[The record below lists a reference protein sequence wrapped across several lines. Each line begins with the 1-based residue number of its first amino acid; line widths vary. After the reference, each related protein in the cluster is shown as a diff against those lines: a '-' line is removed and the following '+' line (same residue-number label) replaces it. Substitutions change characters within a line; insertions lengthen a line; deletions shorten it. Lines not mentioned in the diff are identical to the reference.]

1 MGLDMY
7 LYARQYLTG
16 YEWDKNG
23 DMQKLTNI
31 VGNLDFAVSELER
44 PCVTVMLPVGY
55 WRKANQIHNWF
66 VQNVQRGEDDCKE
79 YSVER
84 EELQDL
90 LNVCEKVLDDP
101 DLAEELLPTSSGFF
115 FGSTDYDEY
124 YEQELRETV
133 ILLTKL
139 LSDTRLNS
147 GNVDFVYTSSW

>member
-16 YEWDKNG
+16 YDWDKTG

-66 VQNVQRGEDDCKE
+66 VKNVQNGEDDCKE

>member
-1 MGLDMY
+1 
-7 LYARQYLTG
+7 
-16 YEWDKNG
+16 
-23 DMQKLTNI
+23 
-31 VGNLDFAVSELER
+31 
-44 PCVTVMLPVGY
+44 
-55 WRKANQIHNWF
+55 
-66 VQNVQRGEDDCKE
+66 
-79 YSVER
+79 
-84 EELQDL
+84 L

>member
-44 PCVTVMLPVGY
+44 PSVSITLPVGY

-66 VQNVQRGEDDCKE
+66 VKNVQNGEDDCKE

-124 YEQELRETV
+124 YEQELRETI

>member
-7 LYARQYLTG
+7 LYARQYMTG

-147 GNVDFVYTSSW
+147 ANVDFVYTSSW

>member
-1 MGLDMY
+1 MY

-16 YEWDKNG
+16 YEWDKNA

-44 PCVTVMLPVGY
+44 PSVSITLPVGY

-66 VQNVQRGEDDCKE
+66 VQNVQDGNDDCKD

-84 EELQDL
+84 EDL
-90 LNVCEKVLDDP
+90 ETLLGICEKVLEDP
-101 DLAEELLPTSSGFF
+101 SLAEELLPTSSGFF

-124 YEQELRETV
+124 YEQELRETI

-147 GNVDFVYTSSW
+147 GNVDFVYSSSW

>member
-66 VQNVQRGEDDCKE
+66 VKNVQNGEDDCKE
-79 YSVER
+79 YSVRR

>member
-23 DMQKLTNI
+23 DMQKLTNV

-44 PCVTVMLPVGY
+44 PSVSIMLPVGY

-66 VQNVQRGEDDCKE
+66 VKNIQNGEDDCKE

-84 EELQDL
+84 EELQNL
-90 LNVCEKVLDDP
+90 LNVCEKVLDNP

>member
-1 MGLDMY
+1 
-7 LYARQYLTG
+7 
-16 YEWDKNG
+16 
-23 DMQKLTNI
+23 
-31 VGNLDFAVSELER
+31 
-44 PCVTVMLPVGY
+44 
-55 WRKANQIHNWF
+55 
-66 VQNVQRGEDDCKE
+66 
-79 YSVER
+79 
-84 EELQDL
+84 L
-90 LNVCEKVLDDP
+90 LNVCEKVLDNP

>member
-7 LYARQYLTG
+7 LYARQHLTG

-31 VGNLDFAVSELER
+31 VGNLDFAVSELES
-44 PCVTVMLPVGY
+44 PSVSVKLPIGY

-66 VQNVQRGEDDCKE
+66 VQNVQGGEDDCKE

-84 EELQDL
+84 EQLQELL
-90 LNVCEKVLDDP
+90 ETCEKVLEDP
-101 DLAEELLPTSSGFF
+101 SLKEELLPTSSGFF
-115 FGSTDYDEY
+115 FGSTEYDEY
-124 YEQELRETV
+124 YDSDVRDTI
-133 ILLTKL
+133 ILLTKI